1 MLTPYPKQINLKY
14 PETETIVSTDAEDMT
29 PRAYSFMA
37 NLPAD
42 TLSDLQQLILR
53 EIGRQHGK
61 DSIQLAANTGVNGNI
76 IANALRFS
84 LLYTPY
90 AKDTEFLKV
99 ILEILRQTDEII
111 DYNLGEN
118 HGRDSIFPAMW
129 HFFYAHPA
137 HLKPYLL
144 ERSLYH
150 RGKEIALEWLGTI
163 CATAKYGNPQ
173 NETIYKES
181 DTTFREILE
190 AYIDDFKQGETDE
203 KSHWAIG
210 EHSLSASVYYPQD
223 NHANLPQQMADKEII
238 SILVSEA
245 APAGAESVRPLIP
258 LLYRH
263 HMIDPEICG
272 PEEDVMWT
280 FSQHWQPTL
289 PELNPFSLFFSM
301 PANIQT

>member
-1 MLTPYPKQINLKY
+1 MQTHYPKQINLKY
-14 PETETIVSTDAEDMT
+14 PEIEAIVSTDAEDMT
-29 PRAYSFMA
+29 PRIYSFMA

-61 DSIQLAANTGVNGNI
+61 DSTQLAADTGVNGNI

-90 AKDTEFLKV
+90 TKDTEFLKV
-99 ILEILRQTDEII
+99 ILEILRQTDDII

-129 HFFYAHPA
+129 HFCYAHPA

-163 CATAKYGNPQ
+163 CASAKYGSPQ
-173 NETIYKES
+173 NEAIYKES
-181 DTTFREILE
+181 DTAFREILE
-190 AYIDDFKQGETDE
+190 AYIDDFNQRETDE
-203 KSHWAIG
+203 KSHLTTI
-210 EHSLSASVYYPQD
+210 EHSQCASVYYPQD
-223 NHANLPQQMADKEII
+223 NHATLPQQMADKEIM
-238 SILVSEA
+238 SILVGEA
-245 APAGAESVRPLIP
+245 APAGADSVRPFIP

-263 HMIDPEICG
+263 HLIDEEICG

-289 PELNPFSLFFSM
+289 PELNPFSLFFSL
-301 PANIQT
+301 PADIQA